1 MSARTYFTT
10 IAREAAEALSEA
22 SSEAAGSVSSHGSG
36 SHAGSVVSSK
46 SASSK
51 GSGASRAASSN
62 GSSTHSGQDL
72 GPPQTQ
78 MLLGSPVQPV
88 AAKQVTFQDADGG
101 SVASRSSK
109 SGSAVSSHSS
119 DYASEVEESVSIR
132 RVLLQMCIS
141 AAIFAAVYNIAP
153 LVAREKLE
161 KRNGQLDKKK
171 LLAASG
177 VAALVGFGVARLV
190 V

>member
-51 GSGASRAASSN
+51 GSGASRASSN
-62 GSSTHSGQDL
+62 GSSMHSGQDL

-78 MLLGSPVQPV
+78 MLLGSPQQPV

-101 SVASRSSK
+101 SIASRSSK
-109 SGSAVSSHSS
+109 SGSDMSSHSS
-119 DYASEVEESVSIR
+119 SYASEAEESVNIR
-132 RVLLQMCIS
+132 RVLLHMCIS